1 MNQIGLALFVGAAG
15 LLWSRNM
22 RYSVGFL
29 AAEGVLL
36 ALMVWTAVPWPVSAG
51 LVGLATLAIK
61 GVLIPGALLRVLRT
75 WPEDGRRDQSLPL
88 WAYGAAVVAVL
99 AVGHVIALLAPTG
112 LVHHALLFFY
122 ALGTIHLGLVMVVAR
137 RHLLSQLAALVSMEN
152 GLVLL
157 AVSVAGS
164 LPTFVELGML
174 IDLGIAVALMVWAS
188 HRIHQVFETTDV
200 VALRRLRG

>member
-1 MNQIGLALFVGAAG
+1 
-15 LLWSRNM
+15 
-22 RYSVGFL
+22 
-29 AAEGVLL
+29 
-36 ALMVWTAVPWPVSAG
+36 
-51 LVGLATLAIK
+51 
-61 GVLIPGALLRVLRT
+61 
-75 WPEDGRRDQSLPL
+75 
-88 WAYGAAVVAVL
+88 
-99 AVGHVIALLAPTG
+99 
-112 LVHHALLFFY
+112 
-122 ALGTIHLGLVMVVAR
+122 
-137 RHLLSQLAALVSMEN
+137 LVSMEN